1 MLSAA
6 SYRLFSAIRQLL
18 LLMVVVGLLAPQA
31 VNAFGSQSDRAVISH
46 ADCAGM
52 ADHGPQ
58 TSDKSVRQMDHSDR
72 DVGATCSD
80 MTCFCMMPFTV
91 SQSSDLK
98 VATLQPASLGINNI
112 SASGVSPATL
122 RKPPKNV

>member
-1 MLSAA
+1 
-6 SYRLFSAIRQLL
+6 
-18 LLMVVVGLLAPQA
+18 
-31 VNAFGSQSDRAVISH
+31 
-46 ADCAGM
+46 M